1 MNKIYLDQASTS
13 FPKAPSV
20 AQAVYDYLAG
30 SAVNV
35 NRGGYRAAYSVEE
48 QIFETREQLLK
59 LFHFTSG
66 KGKNVIFTENITASL
81 NVLLKG
87 LLKPGDHVLVT
98 AMEHNAV
105 MRPLVRWRNMEFLLT
120 GSHALLTAVFCLIK
134 RPHSFVLRLSLWSVF
149 MLLMYAELS
158 Y

>member
-20 AQAVYDYLAG
+20 AQTVYDYLSG

-48 QIFETREQLLK
+48 QIFETREQLLR

-66 KGKNVIFTENITASL
+66 KGKNVTFEPRRSCTCNCHGA
-81 NVLLKG
+81 
-87 LLKPGDHVLVT
+87 
-98 AMEHNAV
+98 
-105 MRPLVRWRNMEFLLT
+105 
-120 GSHALLTAVFCLIK
+120 
-134 RPHSFVLRLSLWSVF
+134 
-149 MLLMYAELS
+149 
-158 Y
+158 